1 MLVTASLACLIET
14 ATIFGGQSPKHV
26 QEIIA
31 DNLSKSGWSWACVAT
46 MDREE
51 RTIFVADAHRGDGQ
65 RFIVHTDEKLTAFLQ
80 LESATRL
87 AAVNTVYWQT
97 ITMSNLRCTTER

>member
-1 MLVTASLACLIET
+1 MKYWEM
-14 ATIFGGQSPKHV
+14 
-26 QEIIA
+26 IA
-31 DNLSKSGWSWACVAT
+31 DNLSKAGWSYGCLSAV
-46 MDREE
+46 DREG
-51 RTIFVADAHRGDGQ
+51 RTICIADAHRDDGK
-65 RFIVHTDEKLTAFLQ
+65 RLVVHADEKLTAFLQ